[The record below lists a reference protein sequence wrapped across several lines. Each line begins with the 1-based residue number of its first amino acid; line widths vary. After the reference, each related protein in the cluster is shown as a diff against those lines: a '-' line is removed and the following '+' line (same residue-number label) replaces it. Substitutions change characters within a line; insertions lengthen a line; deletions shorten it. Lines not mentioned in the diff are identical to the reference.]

1 MGGIHLCVLREVV
14 VTTHILH
21 NTGTRSINTVSI
33 WVWLLSGDRAL
44 VLAAARMLRLSG
56 NNVRADRLLSEA
68 RDWGII

>member
-1 MGGIHLCVLREVV
+1 M
-14 VTTHILH
+14 TTHILH

-44 VLAAARMLRLSG
+44 VLTVVRMLKLSG

-68 RDWGII
+68 RDWGLI